1 MGTTDREDEERTHA
15 KDAAKERGK
24 RRKKRTFDK
33 AKVAEKA
40 VQLPEDSMPQSSF
53 PLEAWIGCMKFLS

>member
-33 AKVAEKA
+33 AKVDRKS
-40 VQLPEDSMPQSSF
+40 VV
-53 PLEAWIGCMKFLS
+53 